1 MVNSPAPKKARLLG
15 IRNSVPNPPKGSG
28 YNVLNLEIDGEPTIA
43 LQPFEEWKKPEKIEL
58 LFGSDVILSKNVF
71 GKLRVH
77 ENMQKEI
84 FEELNSFK
92 KDLKNLSETDE
103 ILAMGIEESNKGI
116 GRNSEKLQELKNFIL
131 EILNRVSAIE
141 KSVILTDKDL
151 FDLKQVLL
159 YQANHAIP
167 TD

>member
-43 LQPFEEWKKPEKIEL
+43 LQPFEEWRKPEKIEL

-77 ENMQKEI
+77 ENMQKEV

>member
-1 MVNSPAPKKARLLG
+1 MVNLPSLKKARLLG

-28 YNVLNLEIDGEPTIA
+28 YNVLNLEIDGEPAIA
-43 LQPFEEWKKPEKIEL
+43 LQPFEEWSKPEKIEL

-159 YQANHAIP
+159 YQTNHAIP